1 MMLKT
6 IIIFVFSYS
15 STLVFSSLNNFEM
28 IDLPSTAVGPE
39 SSAFDSMG
47 QGPYTSISDG
57 RVLKYHGPSV
67 GYLDYAVTSPFRYV
81 L

>member
-6 IIIFVFSYS
+6 ILIFLFCFPSALVYS
-15 STLVFSSLNNFEM
+15 SWTNFKK

-39 SSAFDSMG
+39 SSAFDSLG

-57 RVLKYHGPSV
+57 RVVKYQGPSV
-67 GYLDYAVTSPFRYV
+67 GYVDYVNTSPLRYV